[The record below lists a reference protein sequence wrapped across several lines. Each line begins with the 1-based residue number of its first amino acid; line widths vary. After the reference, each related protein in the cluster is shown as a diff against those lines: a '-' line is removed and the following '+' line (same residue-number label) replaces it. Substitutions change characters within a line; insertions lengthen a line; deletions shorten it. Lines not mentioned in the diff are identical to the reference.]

1 MIKRQT
7 DKTRNESVET
17 NEIKRLLLN
26 GTDPIEENP
35 YLIPS
40 VKPISD
46 KPNVLEYSRS
56 LNEDEVDEVREQTKV
71 MRKSSIDAATE
82 QPEKDPYDNQ
92 SR

>member
-7 DKTRNESVET
+7 GKQRAESVET

-26 GTDPIEENP
+26 GTDPIEDNP
-35 YLIPS
+35 FLMPS

-56 LNEDEVDEVREQTKV
+56 LNEEEADEVR
-71 MRKSSIDAATE
+71 
-82 QPEKDPYDNQ
+82 
-92 SR
+92 